1 MAGLVRIGYYFGARA
16 VKRQRPEQQIQGA
29 VFEHLKARGAPG
41 LFAWHPFSG
50 GYRRPIEAAIYT
62 RLGARP
68 GLPDVMILHQG
79 RLFCLELKADTGR
92 LTDIQRNTI
101 EAMQAAGATVAVCHA
116 SMRLCSFSKPTGW
129 CLEGSPHELPPT
141 KGNTDD
147 DRQQTCLRT
156 MRQHQPHRAIFAG

>member
-1 MAGLVRIGYYFGARA
+1 M
-16 VKRQRPEQQIQGA
+16 KRRERPEQQIQGA

-101 EAMQAAGATVAVCHA
+101 ESMQAAGVPVAVCHGLDSA
-116 SMRLCSFSKPTGW
+116 LRW
-129 CLEGSPHELPPT
+129 LEANAL
-141 KGNTDD
+141 
-147 DRQQTCLRT
+147 LRG
-156 MRQHQPHRAIFAG
+156 RAALDGVTT